1 MIKLK
6 KIPLSRILK
15 LDLRSLLEQIIIILD
30 NYDLEAMHLQSVY
43 EVLKKQ
49 EVKMQII
56 NDPFGKHHL
65 TDELTELHKKRLR
78 YASLINMQVKALGK
92 IDCEETQR
100 LAKIAS
106 ILTKEHLIYLGQKK
120 LFEVRSKIDLFF
132 ERLELDFYS
141 EYRAAFI
148 SLGLQPYLDE
158 LKKANA
164 DYYAVYT
171 QRSLDIKNRPPT
183 GDRVLEKETKQ
194 ILQFFFD
201 QINSY
206 QKAFP
211 EIDYV
216 PLINDLNERLTR
228 YSKSIKTRMAT
239 NKRRARKKALKE
251 KRAAEENDSSEV
263 KSKSNR
269 DIKSVDNSNE

>member
-6 KIPLSRILK
+6 KLPLSRILK
-15 LDLRSLLEQIIIILD
+15 LDLRSLLEQIIRVLD
-30 NYDLEAMHLQSVY
+30 SYDLEAMHLQSVY

-56 NDPFGKHHL
+56 DDSYGKHRL

-78 YASLINMQVKALGK
+78 YASLINMQVKALTK

-106 ILTKEHLIYLGQKK
+106 RLSKEHLIYLGQKK
-120 LFEVRSKIDLFF
+120 LFDVRSQIDLFF
-132 ERLELDFYS
+132 VRLELDFYS
-141 EYRAAFI
+141 EDRAAFI
-148 SLGLQPYLDE
+148 DLGLQPYLDE
-158 LKKANA
+158 LKKANT
-164 DYYAVYT
+164 DYCTISYE
-171 QRSLDIKNRPPT
+171 RNLDIKERPPT

-206 QKAFP
+206 QKTFP

-216 PLINDLNERLTR
+216 PLINDLNARLTR

-251 KRAAEENDSSEV
+251 KEEAEENE
-263 KSKSNR
+263 SKETEQKLS
-269 DIKSVDNSNE
+269 KK